1 MNSATK
7 IKTCSL
13 SFIDAFISC
22 VVQEN
27 PKLPFF
33 GFGGGAR
40 LCPGMDLARAE
51 LCLFLHHLVM
61 KFE

>member
-1 MNSATK
+1 MKFVACQNSRLEP
-7 IKTCSL
+7 IFPCMVQ
-13 SFIDAFISC
+13 DANGS
-22 VVQEN
+22 
-27 PKLPFF
+27 KAPFF

-51 LCLFLHHLVM
+51 LCVFLHHLVM